1 MNVHVSRGS
10 LFRSE
15 IFHMIDLCIVH
26 SEAGGGPLTK
36 FTRSEDR
43 LTTDMHAARLT
54 ASLNHSLLTF
64 FSPLKRDPRGTLSQ
78 YGL

>member
-1 MNVHVSRGS
+1 MDVHVSRGS

-26 SEAGGGPLTK
+26 SETGGGPLTK

-43 LTTDMHAARLT
+43 LTTNNMHVARLSKMPLAVT
-54 ASLNHSLLTF
+54 TSLCSFLAYDIFASEKR
-64 FSPLKRDPRGTLSQ
+64 SP
-78 YGL
+78 